1 MENKLNDTIV
11 AISTPLSSGA
21 ISIVRMSGDNALN
34 IIDKVFKTKNKLKP
48 SSFTP
53 RMLMLGTFSCKEFK
67 EQALCVVFKNP
78 NSFTGED
85 MVEIQCHG
93 GVLITKG
100 ILATLIENGAKLA
113 SPGEFTKRAFM
124 NGKMA
129 LSDAEGMMDMINA
142 QSEAEIRAGYNLL
155 SGELSKT
162 AFSTQEELIDILSE
176 IEVSF
181 DYPEETIEY
190 ITKSNAKNRLIDL
203 KNKISE
209 VLATS
214 STGKMIKDGVN
225 VVILGKPNVGKSS
238 LLNALLKDEKAIVTP
253 IAGTTRDIIEGSLSI
268 NGLRFNLYDTAGI
281 HETADEVEKIG
292 VDKAK
297 NTISSADIILFVKDS
312 EDDSQEDLE
321 VKELLKDRKHLIIIN
336 KSDKTE
342 NYSVNNNTLHI
353 SALKKKNIDVLT
365 NKLYSLASENKNMAG
380 SLIIANQR
388 HIDALTRAK
397 SHLSDA
403 INAITDYSLDLITI
417 DLNLAYSALGEI
429 TGNTTNEEILNA
441 IFSKFCLGK

>member
-1 MENKLNDTIV
+1 MERMRSDTI
-11 AISTPLSSGA
+11 ASISTPISSGA
-21 ISIVRMSGDNALN
+21 ISIVRMSGKEA
-34 IIDKVFKTKNKLKP
+34 IAIADKVFTSTKNLSP

-53 RMLMLGTFSCKEFK
+53 RMLTLGTFSAKDFK
-67 EQALCVVFKNP
+67 EQAMCVVFKAP
-78 NSFTGED
+78 ASYTGED
-85 MVEIQCHG
+85 MVEFQCHG

-100 ILATLIENGAKLA
+100 ILASLIDNGARLA
-113 SPGEFTKRAFM
+113 TAGEFTKRAFM

-155 SGELSKT
+155 TGQLSKT
-162 AFSTQEELIDILSE
+162 ARSAQDELVDVLSE

-190 ITKSNAKNRLIDL
+190 ITKKKVAERLTSLSDEIGKVL
-203 KNKISE
+203 SSSGAGKI
-209 VLATS
+209 
-214 STGKMIKDGVN
+214 IKDGVN

-238 LLNALLKDEKAIVTP
+238 LLNKLIKDDKAIVTEV
-253 IAGTTRDIIEGSLSI
+253 AGTTRDVIEGSMSI

-281 HETADEVEKIG
+281 HETKDKVEKIG

-297 NTISSADIILFVKDS
+297 NAISSADIILFVKDS
-312 EDDSQEDLE
+312 ETDDKEDKEIKKLLE
-321 VKELLKDRKHLIIIN
+321 NRKHVVIIN
-336 KSDKTE
+336 KSDKTG
-342 NYSVNNNTLHI
+342 NYTASENTLRI
-353 SALKKKNIDVLT
+353 SALENKNIEKVQD
-365 NKLYSLASENKNMAG
+365 KLYSLATENMAMTG
-380 SLIIANQR
+380 GLILANQR

-397 SHLSDA
+397 QHLDDALGA
-403 INAITDYSLDLITI
+403 INHYSLDLVTI

-429 TGNTTNEEILNA
+429 TGNTTSEEILDA